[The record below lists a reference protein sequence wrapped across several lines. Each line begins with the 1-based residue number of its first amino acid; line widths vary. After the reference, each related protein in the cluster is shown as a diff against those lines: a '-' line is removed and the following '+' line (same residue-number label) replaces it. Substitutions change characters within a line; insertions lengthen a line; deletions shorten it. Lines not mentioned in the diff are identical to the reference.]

1 MTAMQTL
8 TASKALSSTLPTNY
22 GETTGLK
29 WLEQIEDSLTNL
41 RMVLEAKA
49 QRPCRE
55 SPIDFDST
63 TLEPSGM
70 EDFHEPLRIVL
81 VPPHSDGLDV
91 RLPQPV
97 VCRGTDDDEV
107 DLQQAVA
114 ERNEYIAYLCS
125 KIREMSVRIEAWLRL
140 LQERSLTD
148 ETAVVLKD
156 AEESV
161 SQLVKAMEIELSI
174 ERAEL
179 ARERNQLMAERRAFE
194 EQVGRDRQ
202 RDSDSSTAPAGETPL
217 LNRWR
222 RFLTPVP
229 RKPGKLEPAC
239 ISGIDP

>member
-1 MTAMQTL
+1 MHAMPTL
-8 TASKALSSTLPTNY
+8 TTSTALSGSVPTNY
-22 GETTGLK
+22 GEATGLK

-41 RMVLEAKA
+41 RVVLESKA
-49 QRPCRE
+49 QRSRQV
-55 SPIDFDST
+55 IDDVDSSS
-63 TLEPSGM
+63 LDACDGGD
-70 EDFHEPLRIVL
+70 DFHGPLRIVL
-81 VPPHSDGLDV
+81 VPPNSSAVDV
-91 RLPQPV
+91 HLPEPV
-97 VCRGTDDDEV
+97 VCHAGDDLATE
-107 DLQQAVA
+107 LQHAVE
-114 ERNEYIAYLCS
+114 ERNEYIVYLCS

-140 LQERSLTD
+140 LQERSLNE

-161 SQLVKAMEIELSI
+161 SQLVRAVEIELSI

-194 EQVGRDRQ
+194 EQMGRNRQ
-202 RDSDSSTAPAGETPL
+202 RDSEGDSAGEKPL

-229 RKPGKLEPAC
+229 RRPGKLEPAC